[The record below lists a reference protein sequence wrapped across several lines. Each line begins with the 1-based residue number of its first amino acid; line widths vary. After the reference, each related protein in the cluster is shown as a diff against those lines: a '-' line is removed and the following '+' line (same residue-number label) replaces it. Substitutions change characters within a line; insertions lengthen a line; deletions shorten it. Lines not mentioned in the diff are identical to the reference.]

1 MLKYSNHNLKIIINI
16 IVGAFLFIAIDL
28 FLIKNFFQIADFT
41 SGKRFWINI
50 LGSALIWSILINL
63 LGPYI
68 KEKRSPKII
77 FAGLIFAVYFVQSAY
92 FETYQKYISIF
103 DLRFF
108 KSDPLMTLELYLD
121 HGNFFKP
128 FCIALISSLLSLWI
142 INKSL
147 KATKLFISTNTLSS
161 SAVFLFLGVSWL
173 GVTNLQIAPVSYL
186 QTSFKLLDIRAGANS
201 KVSIERPSIEQRA
214 PGINAPNIIWVIGES
229 LTVDHMSVYGYKR
242 ETTPNLK
249 ALDQKHSISFTNA
262 TAIGSR
268 TMVSVP
274 YLLSGLNAV
283 DPHGLIYKQPS
294 IFNYLKA
301 DGYTTGLITSQ
312 DFQWRNIDKLFVDK
326 DLNHFQQ
333 GSDFQSNVSVS
344 IGANDHIVLE
354 RGVIP
359 FLEKHKGKKAPIFL
373 VTQMSGSHAPYG
385 KQVPQELKQFL
396 PESHESDV
404 NAYDNTVWYTDL
416 YLKKLHDWVNKN
428 LPNTIIFFTSDHG
441 QNISG
446 SGSKF
451 HGDLNKQ
458 TIHIPFIVFGP
469 QEILESIKKNKD
481 APVSHTDLYATTLD
495 LINRKPVTDIDGLS
509 LKDKISSNRY
519 RIASSYAVTLH
530 KEPIAAI
537 IKGNWE
543 RLELDFDKNLS
554 YEAAKDIYTPFKDM
568 DDSLTSLFNRK
579 LNK

>member
-1 MLKYSNHNLKIIINI
+1 MLKQSNHNLKIVFSIII
-16 IVGAFLFIAIDL
+16 GAFLFIAIDL
-28 FLIKNFFQIADFT
+28 FLIKNFLQIGDFT

-50 LGSALIWSILINL
+50 LSSAIIWSILVNM

-68 KEKRSPKII
+68 REKKLPKII
-77 FAGLIFAVYFVQSAY
+77 FLSLIFLVYFTQSAY

-108 KSDPLMTLELYLD
+108 QSDPMMTLELYLD
-121 HGNFFKP
+121 HGSFLKP
-128 FCIALISSLLSLWI
+128 FFIALASSLLCFWI
-142 INKSL
+142 IKRSQ
-147 KATKLFISTNTLSS
+147 KATKLFISTNLISS
-161 SAVFLFLGVSWL
+161 SVVFLFLGISWL

-186 QTSFKLLDIRAGANS
+186 QTSFKTLDIRAGANS
-201 KVSIERPSIEQRA
+201 KVSIERPVIEQRS
-214 PGINAPNIIWVIGES
+214 PGFNAPNIIWIIGES

-249 ALDQKHSISFTNA
+249 ALDQKHLISFTNA

-294 IFNYLKA
+294 IFNYLRA

-326 DLNHFQQ
+326 DLTHFQQ

-359 FLEKHKGKKAPIFL
+359 FLEKNKGKKAPIFL
-373 VTQMSGSHAPYG
+373 VTQMSGSHPPYG
-385 KQVPQELKQFL
+385 KQVPQDLKQFL
-396 PESHESDV
+396 PESHDSDI

-446 SGSKF
+446 VGSKF

-458 TIHIPFIVFGP
+458 TIHIPLIVFGP
-469 QEILESIKKNKD
+469 PEILEAFKKNKD
-481 APVSHTDLYATTLD
+481 APISHTDLYATTLD
-495 LINRKPVTDIDGLS
+495 LINRKPITEIDGLS
-509 LKDKISSNRY
+509 LKNTISSNRY
-519 RIASSYAVTLH
+519 RVASSYAITLH
-530 KEPIAAI
+530 KEPVAAI

-554 YEAAKDIYTPFKDM
+554 YDAAKDTYTPFKDM
-568 DDSLTSLFNRK
+568 DDSLTSLFKRK

>member
-1 MLKYSNHNLKIIINI
+1 MFKLSNHNLKIAMNI
-16 IVGAFLFIAIDL
+16 VIGAILFIVIDL
-28 FLIKNFFQIADFT
+28 FLIKNFLQIGDFT

-50 LGSALIWSILINL
+50 LGSALIWTIFINL

-68 KEKRSPKII
+68 KEKNAPKII
-77 FAGLIFAVYFVQSAY
+77 FFCLVFLVYFIQSAY

-108 KSDPLMTLELYLD
+108 KSDPLMTLELYFD
-121 HGNFFKP
+121 HGNFLKP
-128 FCIALISSLLSLWI
+128 FFVALAASLLSFWVVK
-142 INKSL
+142 KSQ
-147 KATKLFISTNTLSS
+147 KTTKLFASANLLSS

-173 GVTNLQIAPVSYL
+173 GVTNLQIAPISYF
-186 QTSFKLLDIRAGANS
+186 QTSFKTLDIRAGANS
-201 KVSIERPSIEQRA
+201 KVSIQRPTIEQRA
-214 PGINAPNIIWVIGES
+214 PGSNSPNIIWVIGES
-229 LTVDHMSVYGYKR
+229 LTVDHMSIYGYKR

-249 ALDQKHSISFTNA
+249 ALNEKSLISFTNA

-274 YLLSGLNAV
+274 YLLSGINAV

-344 IGANDHIVLE
+344 IGANDHLVLE

-359 FLEKHKGKKAPIFL
+359 FLEKNKDKKAPIFL
-373 VTQMSGSHAPYG
+373 VTQMSGSHPPYG
-385 KQVPQELKQFL
+385 KQVPNDLKQFL
-396 PESHESDV
+396 PESHDSDV

-416 YLKKLHDWVNKN
+416 YLKKLHAWVNKN

-446 SGSKF
+446 AGSKF

-469 QEILESIKKNKD
+469 PEILETFKKNKD
-481 APVSHTDLYATTLD
+481 APISHTDLYATTLD
-495 LINRKPVTDIDGLS
+495 LINRKPVTAIDGLS
-509 LKDKISSNRY
+509 LKNKISSNRY
-519 RIASSYAVTLH
+519 RVASSYAVTLH
-530 KEPIAAI
+530 KEPVAAL

-554 YEAAKDIYTPFKDM
+554 YDAAKDTYTPFKDM
-568 DDSLTSLFNRK
+568 DDSLSNLFNRK